1 MKSSCLFWSFVF
13 AAGVLVMPAAFASL
27 VVSAP
32 VDVIGNL
39 PAARFTMAG
48 YGTRPYKDWGN
59 ESFVAVNPLNPNDV
73 FISSFSFKT
82 SQSISDDANV
92 FYSTN
97 GGGSWISQF
106 SVPPPVSGVTI
117 PGDWTFAYDRAGTL
131 HGAVLSTPLTPNV
144 YEGMTANP
152 TSTVAWSYTGGGS
165 QINTAASTGDVD

>member
-59 ESFVAVNPLNPNDV
+59 EPFVAVNPLNTTDV
-73 FISSFSFKT
+73 FISSFF
-82 SQSISDDANV
+82 
-92 FYSTN
+92 
-97 GGGSWISQF
+97 
-106 SVPPPVSGVTI
+106 
-117 PGDWTFAYDRAGTL
+117 L
-131 HGAVLSTPLTPNV
+131 
-144 YEGMTANP
+144 
-152 TSTVAWSYTGGGS
+152 
-165 QINTAASTGDVD
+165 

>member
-1 MKSSCLFWSFVF
+1 SLSILSIQPMCLFQVF
-13 AAGVLVMPAAFASL
+13 PL
-27 VVSAP
+27 
-32 VDVIGNL
+32 
-39 PAARFTMAG
+39 
-48 YGTRPYKDWGN
+48 K
-59 ESFVAVNPLNPNDV
+59 PLNQLAV
-73 FISSFSFKT
+73 TQMYFI
-82 SQSISDDANV
+82 
-92 FYSTN
+92 STN
-97 GGGSWISQF
+97 GGANWTSQF